1 MFYCFLQLYNKVN
14 LRWLPHG
21 QGSITSPIN
30 IINTNS
36 FATITCYAWISN
48 AILFFYIHYRNVHHH
63 WWRLLPI
70 FDLNDMVIFPIACGL
85 GNKRG
90 ADILHANMNYRLDV
104 NISLAKL
111 HILFS
116 SVVFQNKAYPLNF
129 LCLETLNIFF
139 ALMKCL
145 AFITVLSGNC
155 YSYSHWAILR
165 VCSRCNICAEEMFR
179 YVWCTGAQGSKIA
192 CLGSIE
198 ICWDA
203 TGACFHGT
211 LSAFTYPVEP
221 IT

>member
-48 AILFFYIHYRNVHHH
+48 AILFFYIHYRNVHHL
-63 WWRLLPI
+63 WWCLLPI
-70 FDLNDMVIFPIACGL
+70 FDLNDMVIFPIASGL

-111 HILFS
+111 HILSS
-116 SVVFQNKAYPLNF
+116 SVVFQSKAYPLNF

-139 ALMKCL
+139 LLWWCVLLLLQFYQIIATHIHIGLSSGSVAGVIFVQKRCFDLYGALEHK
-145 AFITVLSGNC
+145 A
-155 YSYSHWAILR
+155 LR
-165 VCSRCNICAEEMFR
+165 L
-179 YVWCTGAQGSKIA
+179 YVWEA
-192 CLGSIE
+192 
-198 ICWDA
+198 
-203 TGACFHGT
+203 
-211 LSAFTYPVEP
+211 
-221 IT
+221 